1 MKASIN
7 ELEAVT
13 AIARLGGF
21 RPAARELSVSSSALS
36 HAVSALEARLNVR
49 LFNRTTRSVVL
60 TAAGVAFVADI
71 GPALAAIERAVE
83 QAQETQAR
91 PTGVLRLNT
100 SLGAAR
106 MLLEPLLLEYL
117 RRYPEMSLELA
128 TEGALIDVIGEGF
141 DGGFRLAEAV
151 PPDMIAIPVTRQER
165 MIVVGS
171 PAYFQRR
178 PAPQHP
184 HDLVSH
190 DCIRARMASGR
201 VYRWEFARRGESME
215 VDVPGRLVLD
225 ESSLIHQ
232 ATLAGAGLAFLWE
245 WLVRDDIAAGR
256 LVRALDDWTP
266 PYDGVCLYY
275 PGRRHVPTKL
285 RAMIDLA
292 RELYRADG
300 VGRDSTLHGAT
311 PTA

>member
-1 MKASIN
+1 MKASLH
-7 ELEAVT
+7 ELEAVA

-21 RPAARELSVSSSALS
+21 RPAARELGVSSSALS
-36 HAVSALEARLNVR
+36 HAVAALEARLNVR
-49 LFNRTTRSVVL
+49 LFNRSTRSVVL
-60 TAAGVAFVADI
+60 TAAGEVFAAEI
-71 GPALAAIERAVE
+71 GPALAAIGRAVE

-141 DGGFRLAEAV
+141 DAGFRLAEAV

-165 MIVVGS
+165 MIVVAS
-171 PAYFQRR
+171 PAYFRDR
-178 PAPQHP
+178 PMPRHP
-184 HDLVSH
+184 HDLAAH
-190 DCIRARMASGR
+190 RCIRARMASGR
-201 VYRWEFARRGESME
+201 IYRWEFAKRGESLE
-215 VDVPGRLVLD
+215 VDVPGSLVLD
-225 ESSLIHQ
+225 ESYLIRQ
-232 ATLAGAGLAFLWE
+232 ATLAGAGVAYLWE
-245 WLVRDDIAAGR
+245 WLVRDDVASGR
-256 LVRALDDWTP
+256 LVQALDDWTP

-285 RAMIDLA
+285 RAMIELA
-292 RELYRADG
+292 RELHRAAG
-300 VGRDSTLHGAT
+300 FNGQSGAT
-311 PTA
+311 LA

>member
-1 MKASIN
+1 MKASLN
-7 ELEAVT
+7 ELEAVA

-21 RPAARELSVSSSALS
+21 RPAARELGVSSSALS
-36 HAVSALEARLNVR
+36 HAVSALESRLNVR

-60 TAAGVAFVADI
+60 TAAGEAFVAEI

-83 QAQETQAR
+83 RAQESQVR

-106 MLLEPLLLEYL
+106 LLLEPLLLEYL

-128 TEGALIDVIGEGF
+128 TESALIDVIGEGF
-141 DGGFRLAEAV
+141 DGGFRLSEAV

-171 PAYFQRR
+171 PAYFRDH
-178 PAPQHP
+178 PMPQHP
-184 HDLVSH
+184 HDLAAH
-190 DCIRARMASGR
+190 HCIRARMASGR
-201 VYRWEFARRGESME
+201 IYRWEFAKRGESLE
-215 VDVPGRLVLD
+215 VEVPGSLVLD

-245 WLVRDDIAAGR
+245 WLVRDDVVSGR
-256 LVRALDDWTP
+256 LVQALDDWTP

-285 RAMIDLA
+285 RAMIELA
-292 RELYRADG
+292 REFHRMDG
-300 VGRDSTLHGAT
+300 FGVTPQRGGR
-311 PTA
+311 